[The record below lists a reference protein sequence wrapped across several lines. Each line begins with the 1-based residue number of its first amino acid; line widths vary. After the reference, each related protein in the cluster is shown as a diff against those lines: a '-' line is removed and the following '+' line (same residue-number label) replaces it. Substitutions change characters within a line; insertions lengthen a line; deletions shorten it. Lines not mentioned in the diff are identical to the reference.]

1 MLVYRLLK
9 AANLPTRDEQ
19 LVKVTITELKYD
31 SVISKLIKIF
41 SDNCEVPTSEFNNMH
56 IKTEP
61 VYHTQ
66 SYPEDNTFD
75 QTNYQNE
82 DPELQYEYVYE
93 NDNERQN
100 EHHTLT
106 HVTMN
111 IQSKQKATSHTNN
124 HFNAETNSNLTTINK
139 ITNNKIINNQVI
151 NDHNH

>member
-1 MLVYRLLK
+1 MLAYRLLK

-31 SVISKLIKIF
+31 SVISKLIKIL
-41 SDNCEVPTSEFNNMH
+41 SDNSEVPTSEFNNMH

-111 IQSKQKATSHTNN
+111 IQSKQKATTHTNN

-139 ITNNKIINNQVI
+139 ITNSKIINNQVI